1 MKHNIIYKVQPVL
14 VFDLSSILTD
24 IKRIIRKLLFCYLA
38 SLVTT
43 VEDQAGPEEQETTCQ
58 LSSRHWPLGTAAT
71 CLNRHSFVAQPVC
84 THGLRLIQPLASG
97 PGALSEQVSISVQVA
112 QMAFLS
118 PFLYA
123 LERSFTFLPRRS
135 HNQKVTGFEGPSKMS
150 SLPQVTPSFIKS
162 KKYSCSS
169 LLPLRQKITMLQD
182 KTETS

>member
-1 MKHNIIYKVQPVL
+1 MQPVL

-24 IKRIIRKLLFCYLA
+24 MNRIFRKLLFCYLA

-135 HNQKVTGFEGPSKMS
+135 HNQTGDWLWGPFENVVFATSNSQLYK
-150 SLPQVTPSFIKS
+150 I
-162 KKYSCSS
+162 
-169 LLPLRQKITMLQD
+169 QKIFLFLFIAASPENNHASGQNWD
-182 KTETS
+182 